1 MYNYHIIH
9 KDNSGRIGLSPS
21 LKSLKALKENY
32 FHRLEKSKREI
43 FSVNG
48 NVWSRKTNK
57 ENVAYLIVNKGN
69 KLHGYYT
76 ADFVKDDGIELEILL
91 GLTKEPYPREDER
104 LVLTNW
110 ITLSTSEIWCA
121 YWYSENITT
130 LIMWEYSKWK

>member
-104 LVLTNW
+104 LVLTN
-110 ITLSTSEIWCA
+110 
-121 YWYSENITT
+121 
-130 LIMWEYSKWK
+130 

>member
-9 KDNSGRIGLSPS
+9 KDNSGRIGLGPS
-21 LKSLKALKENY
+21 LGSLKALKENY
-32 FHRLEKSKREI
+32 FHRLE
-43 FSVNG
+43 
-48 NVWSRKTNK
+48 WSRKTNK

-76 ADFVKDDGIELEILL
+76 ADFVKDDGIEMEILL

-110 ITLSTSEIWCA
+110 ITLSTSGIWCA

-130 LIMWEYSKWK
+130 LFISLS

>member
-48 NVWSRKTNK
+48 NKTPSL
-57 ENVAYLIVNKGN
+57 YC
-69 KLHGYYT
+69 
-76 ADFVKDDGIELEILL
+76 DIL
-91 GLTKEPYPREDER
+91 TQF
-104 LVLTNW
+104 T
-110 ITLSTSEIWCA
+110 
-121 YWYSENITT
+121 
-130 LIMWEYSKWK
+130 